1 MAILRGV
8 LKPGDV
14 LVLMVAGLFMAG
26 LFVHAW
32 LQPAGKVLVVR
43 AQGNVVA
50 RAALDR
56 DAGYDVEG
64 KLGLSRIEVLRGRA
78 RVKADPGPRQICV
91 KQGWINRAGET
102 ALCLANEVSLE
113 IQGAGKSY
121 DSINY

>member
-1 MAILRGV
+1 MILRNA

-14 LVLMVAGLFMAG
+14 FVLLMASLFTAG

-32 LQPAGKVLVVR
+32 LQPVGKVLVVR
-43 AQGNVVA
+43 AQGRVVA
-50 RAALDR
+50 RTSLEH
-56 DAGYDVEG
+56 DAGYNVAG
-64 KLGLSRIEVLRGRA
+64 KLGLSRIEVLRGSA
-78 RVKADPGPRQICV
+78 RVKTDPGPRQICV